1 MYFANFNTNQS
12 GSAIFKNSEKEY
24 LTIDTKDTSDLFN
37 RVGEQVNGETT
48 LTLSAAPGGIAAGDT
63 LVGGT
68 SSANG
73 TVTNVSG
80 TAIRLKEVTTAS
92 KFANTETVTLYKAG
106 IVGSNT
112 ATVSSQ
118 ATSTGKVYF
127 YDATTQANTMVHL
140 SAPSGSF
147 VANTYIRGQIS
158 GLDARIASVDN
169 LSIDTFQAFVS
180 KLELQDTTAA
190 LTAKLATS
198 ASALDSVFKKVN
210 INTDTAYDTRRF
222 VLSRTNEIA
231 NLSSAKSAQF
241 TATLTNGD
249 NVRHSPA
256 IDNDRTA
263 IFTVENLINND
274 DTNEDS
280 TSNGNAIA
288 RYVQRTV
295 TLADGQDAED
305 LKVFISGYKPS
316 TANIKLYVK
325 LLNGEDGE
333 SIDDRTW
340 LEMTQ
345 TTSSTVVSD
354 SENKDD
360 FREFEYGI
368 PTTSLT
374 GDSGEV
380 QYTTSAGVT
389 YTGFKYFKIKAVL
402 LSTSPSIVPRIKDFR
417 AIALQI

>member
-1 MYFANFNTNQS
+1 
-12 GSAIFKNSEKEY
+12 
-24 LTIDTKDTSDLFN
+24 L
-37 RVGEQVNGETT
+37 
-48 LTLSAAPGGIAAGDT
+48 
-63 LVGGT
+63 
-68 SSANG
+68 
-73 TVTNVSG
+73 
-80 TAIRLKEVTTAS
+80 
-92 KFANTETVTLYKAG
+92 
-106 IVGSNT
+106 
-112 ATVSSQ
+112 
-118 ATSTGKVYF
+118 
-127 YDATTQANTMVHL
+127 
-140 SAPSGSF
+140 
-147 VANTYIRGQIS
+147 
-158 GLDARIASVDN
+158 
-169 LSIDTFQAFVS
+169 S

-198 ASALDSVFKKVN
+198 ASALDTVFRKVN
-210 INTDTAYDTRRF
+210 INTDTAYDNRKF

-241 TATLTNGD
+241 TASLTNGL

-263 IFTVENLINND
+263 IFTIENLINND
-274 DTNEDS
+274 DTNED
-280 TSNGNAIA
+280 TANNGSAIA

-295 TLADGQDAED
+295 TLAEGQDAED
-305 LKVFISGYKPS
+305 LKVFITGYKPS

-354 SENKDD
+354 SENRDD

-374 GDSGEV
+374 GAGGEV